1 MKLFISILF
10 ILLTIGT
17 CQARTFGCFMGVIGA
32 GSDHS
37 VEVDYN
43 HYQIFSR
50 TKHTSEFLPFLGC
63 GISFDF

>member
-1 MKLFISILF
+1 MKVFIFTIA

-17 CQARTFGCFMGVIGA
+17 CQARSFGCFMGVLGM
-32 GSDHS
+32 SMDRS
-37 VEVDYN
+37 VEVDYM

-63 GISFDF
+63 GVSFDF

>member
-1 MKLFISILF
+1 MKALLLTIV

-17 CQARTFGCFMGVIGA
+17 CQARSFGCFMGVIGA
-32 GSDHS
+32 GSDHT
-37 VEVDYN
+37 VQVDYN

-50 TKHTSEFLPFLGC
+50 TTHTSEFLPFLGC

>member
-1 MKLFISILF
+1 MKKLLL
-10 ILLTIGT
+10 ILLLLTNE
-17 CQARTFGCFMGVIGA
+17 CEARTFGCFMGVIGA
-32 GSDHS
+32 GSEQT
-37 VEVDYN
+37 VEVDYM